1 MAKITKNFQN
11 YTCLVYK
18 IDLRYKCAKVVL
30 FAYKKEGMDNILH
43 GLRIVNLEKIMSS
56 TFGYKALSLAV
67 VSALAATSAH
77 SAGLDRSGQD
87 VTAFL
92 QDGTYAEAVY
102 TYIDAD
108 VSGKDASGNVV
119 PDGAE
124 AYDFF
129 RFGVKGDLN
138 DRFSVGVLYD
148 EPFGA
153 AVQYSGDNNF
163 VSQGA
168 AATAYALSNSESAI
182 ALRQGI
188 AQLNDGIAQLNAGK
202 TQLTEGKT
210 QLEQGIA
217 LTTAAGGDAT
227 ALQNRLQD
235 VEAQLQSVNQRLDAA
250 NTRLNEVTALAAQ
263 SAAAAT
269 RTAATSEAQKGEGT
283 NVEIRTHNLTT
294 LVGMKLGEK
303 RNFQIYGG
311 AAAQHLTG
319 EVHLRGIA
327 YQAAQGY
334 DARIS
339 PDTAVG
345 WVAGVAY
352 SKPEIAL
359 KAALTYRSEIEH
371 ESTIAEVFPAT
382 ARTTTRNFA
391 VTLPESYNLDF
402 QTGVNPTTLLTA
414 RVRYV
419 PWSDFDIRPPTY
431 GDATAIQ
438 NNGVPLPII
447 SYSDDQWSA
456 EVGLGKR
463 VSDRLALSG
472 SVGWDSGAG
481 NPASTLGPIEGYW
494 SLGLGA
500 KYNVTPE
507 WSVSV
512 GGKYLKFG
520 DATANLPN
528 GMTAGEFSDNDGFIA
543 GVKLA
548 YQAK

>member
-1 MAKITKNFQN
+1 
-11 YTCLVYK
+11 
-18 IDLRYKCAKVVL
+18 
-30 FAYKKEGMDNILH
+30 
-43 GLRIVNLEKIMSS
+43 MSS
-56 TFGYKALSLAV
+56 TFGYKALSLAM

-108 VSGKDASGNVV
+108 VSGHDNGVAAGAAVNNYVQGKPTG
-119 PDGAE
+119 DGAE
-124 AYDFF
+124 DYDFF

-153 AVQYSGDNNF
+153 AVQYSGENNF
-163 VSQGA
+163 VSASG
-168 AATAYALSNSESAI
+168 
-182 ALRQGI
+182 
-188 AQLNDGIAQLNAGK
+188 
-202 TQLTEGKT
+202 
-210 QLEQGIA
+210 
-217 LTTAAGGDAT
+217 
-227 ALQNRLQD
+227 
-235 VEAQLQSVNQRLDAA
+235 
-250 NTRLNEVTALAAQ
+250 
-263 SAAAAT
+263 
-269 RTAATSEAQKGEGT
+269 AQKGEGT
-283 NVEIRTHNLTT
+283 NVEIRTNNVTA
-294 LVGMKLGEK
+294 LVGTKFGEK

-311 AAAQHLTG
+311 PAAQRLNG

-327 YQAAQGY
+327 YQGTTGY
-334 DARIS
+334 DAKINT
-339 PDTAVG
+339 DTSVG

-359 KAALTYRSEIEH
+359 KAALTYRSEIDH
-371 ESTIAEVFPAT
+371 ETSIAEVFPNVALRGLEPAT
-382 ARTTTRNFA
+382 TKGFE

-402 QTGVNPTTLLTA
+402 QTGINPTTLLTA
-414 RVRYV
+414 KVRYV
-419 PWSDFDIRPPTY
+419 PWSDFNIKPTRY
-431 GDATAIQ
+431 TEVTG
-438 NNGVPLPII
+438 LPII
-447 SYSDDQWSA
+447 SYSDDQWSG

-481 NPASTLGPIEGYW
+481 NPVSTLGPIEGYW

-520 DATANLPN
+520 DVTANLPN